1 MITTIGGGG
10 VIASFFEQLSNK
22 VLANSAIG
30 IKPESGHLDPRRDFW
45 SGREGYSND
54 FMGKREKSGQGSMS
68 ILMI

>member
-30 IKPESGHLDPRRDFW
+30 TKPESGHLDPRRDFW
-45 SGREGYSND
+45 AVERGTVMISWEK
-54 FMGKREKSGQGSMS
+54 GKNQVKGV
-68 ILMI
+68 